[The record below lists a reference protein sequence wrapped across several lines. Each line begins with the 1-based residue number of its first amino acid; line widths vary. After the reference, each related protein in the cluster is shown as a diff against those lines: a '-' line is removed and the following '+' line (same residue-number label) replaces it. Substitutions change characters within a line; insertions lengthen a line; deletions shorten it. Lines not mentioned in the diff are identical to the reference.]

1 MIDGD
6 FNMTAVT
13 QLRLSFSLFM
23 RGLLSNCFF
32 PIGIQWSLVPP
43 ADKRGIRFLYRS
55 VRLHFAFLGL
65 EGCVPI
71 RLSDSVGVSFLALP
85 NTIKFWAKFF
95 MIIWLVSIL
104 PNYARVFQSLITDV
118 SPKIWPKYGYDIS
131 YFAGLTRQKLL
142 SVWIWSFA
150 GLFDL
155 FSSGSNMQLSSSS
168 GWYE

>member
-1 MIDGD
+1 MEEYKDYTGAMIDGD
-6 FNMTAVT
+6 FIMTAVT

-95 MIIWLVSIL
+95 MIILLVSIL
-104 PNYARVFQSLITDV
+104 PNYVRVFQSLMF
-118 SPKIWPKYGYDIS
+118 PQKYDIS
-131 YFAGLTRQKLL
+131 CFAGLTKPKHNLIV
-142 SVWIWSFA
+142 SVWILSS
-150 GLFDL
+150 
-155 FSSGSNMQLSSSS
+155 SSGSNMQLSSSS
-168 GWYE
+168 G